1 LSGEAPPLLQAVE
14 LECWRGDQQLF
25 QSLSFVINAGEA
37 LQIVGRNGSGKTTLL
52 RTICGLTRTESGHLN
67 WRGEPLDQNTDAY
80 RSEMLYVGHEN
91 GLKFEL
97 SPLENLRTL
106 RDIAGR
112 SRNVTLEDALQ
123 QVGLRGYEDRPIR
136 LLSSGQRRRV
146 ALAKLIVVSAS
157 LWLLDEPFTNLDV
170 AGTGL
175 VNELV
180 AEHLDGGGALLF
192 TSHAPLSL
200 PRGTPFEVSLDR

>member
-123 QVGLRGYEDRPIR
+123 QVGLRGNEDRPIR

>member
-1 LSGEAPPLLQAVE
+1 MSGEAPPLLQAVE

-123 QVGLRGYEDRPIR
+123 QVGLRGNEDRPIR

>member
-1 LSGEAPPLLQAVE
+1 
-14 LECWRGDQQLF
+14 
-25 QSLSFVINAGEA
+25 LSFVINAGEA

-52 RTICGLTRTESGHLN
+52 RTICGLTRSESGHLN
-67 WRGEPLDQNTDAY
+67 WRGEPLDQNKDAY
-80 RSEMLYVGHEN
+80 RSELLYVGHEN

-112 SRNVTLEDALQ
+112 SRNITLEDALH
-123 QVGLRGYEDRPIR
+123 QVGLRGYEERPVR

-146 ALAKLIVVSAS
+146 ALAKLIVVNAS

-175 VNELV
+175 VNKLV
-180 AEHLDGGGALLF
+180 AAHLDSGGALLF

>member
-1 LSGEAPPLLQAVE
+1 MSGEAPPLLQAVE

-112 SRNVTLEDALQ
+112 SRNFTLEDALQ

-180 AEHLDGGGALLF
+180 AEHIDGGGALLF

>member
-1 LSGEAPPLLQAVE
+1 VE

-123 QVGLRGYEDRPIR
+123 QVGLPGYEDRPIR

>member
-1 LSGEAPPLLQAVE
+1 MSGEAPPLLQAVE

>member
-1 LSGEAPPLLQAVE
+1 MSGEAPPLLQAVE

-112 SRNVTLEDALQ
+112 SRNSTLEDALQ
-123 QVGLRGYEDRPIR
+123 QVGLRGYEGRPIR

>member
-1 LSGEAPPLLQAVE
+1 MSREAPPLLQAVE

>member
-1 LSGEAPPLLQAVE
+1 MSGETPPLLQAVD
-14 LECWRGDQQLF
+14 LECWRGDRQLF
-25 QSLSFVINAGEA
+25 ESLSFVINAGEA

-112 SRNVTLEDALQ
+112 SRNLTLEDALQ
-123 QVGLRGYEDRPIR
+123 QVGLRGYEDRPVR

-175 VNELV
+175 VNKLV